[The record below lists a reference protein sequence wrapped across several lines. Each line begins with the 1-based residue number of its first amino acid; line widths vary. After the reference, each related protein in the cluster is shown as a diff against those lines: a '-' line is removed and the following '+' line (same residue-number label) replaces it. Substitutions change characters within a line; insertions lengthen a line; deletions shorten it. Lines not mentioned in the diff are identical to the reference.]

1 MYERIVA
8 MMCDQFGLEPDEIT
22 EDTRF
27 IDDLDID
34 SLDLVELV
42 VEVENI
48 FGMDQIPEEDLKKI
62 KSVGDL
68 VDYVSAHSDN

>member
-1 MYERIVA
+1 MYERIVS
-8 MMCDQFGLEPDEIT
+8 MMCDQFGLEPDQIT
-22 EDTRF
+22 EDTSF

-62 KSVGDL
+62 KTVGDL
-68 VDYVSAHSDN
+68 TEYVSAHSDN

>member
-8 MMCDQFGLEPDEIT
+8 MMCDQFGLEPEDIT
-22 EDTRF
+22 EETRF

-68 VDYVSAHSDN
+68 VEYVTAHSDN

>member
-1 MYERIVA
+1 MYERIVS
-8 MMCDQFGLEPDEIT
+8 MMCDQFGLEPEDIT
-22 EDTRF
+22 EETRF

-68 VDYVSAHSDN
+68 VEYVSAHSDN